1 MQTQPRTGQR
11 VEFLAKQLFNV
22 MQNKAKELAPGE
34 PTETWDS
41 APDDLRQLFM
51 AQADYVL
58 GTYEENS
65 RLRARVRVLEGQL
78 KLAEDG
84 RLRP

>member
-22 MQNKAKELAPGE
+22 MQNKAKELEPGQ

-41 APDDLRQLFM
+41 APEDLRQLFM